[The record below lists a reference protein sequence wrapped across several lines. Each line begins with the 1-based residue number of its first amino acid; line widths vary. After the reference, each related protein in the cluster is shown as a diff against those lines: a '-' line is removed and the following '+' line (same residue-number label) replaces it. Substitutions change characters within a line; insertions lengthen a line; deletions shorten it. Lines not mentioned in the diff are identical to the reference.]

1 MNREVH
7 VQFCENV
14 AVKFRCVTR
23 LAVIVKTEPQRKTE
37 RNKMKIITVKIITKM
52 KHKKVKLSILLLSL
66 GLTAQ
71 AQQATTA
78 TGDDASGSGGT
89 VAYSVGQIVYI
100 TNTGI
105 TGSVAQGVQQP
116 YEISIVLGIDNHSI
130 NLELTAYPNPTT
142 NYLTLN
148 VGKAELSTLN
158 FQLYDISGKL
168 IESRKIISS
177 SETITMENLPTA
189 TYFLKVTNNNKEVKT
204 FKIIK
209 N

>member
-1 MNREVH
+1 
-7 VQFCENV
+7 
-14 AVKFRCVTR
+14 
-23 LAVIVKTEPQRKTE
+23 
-37 RNKMKIITVKIITKM
+37 M
-52 KHKKVKLSILLLSL
+52 KHKKVKLNVLLLGL

-78 TGDDASGSGGT
+78 TGGNASGSGGT
-89 VAYSVGQIVYI
+89 VAYSVGQIVYT

-116 YEISIVLGIDNHSI
+116 YEISIVLGIEDNSI
-130 NLELTAYPNPTT
+130 KLELTAYPNPTT
-142 NYLTLN
+142 NFLTLN
-148 VGKAELSTLN
+148 VGKAELSTFN

-189 TYFLKVTNNNKEVKT
+189 SYFLKVTNNNNEVKT